1 MVIGA
6 GAAVMIAGVSIPTA
20 TADPIAD
27 KRAQAQDLAAQ
38 IDSLGR
44 KEGALADQYDGAVL
58 QSQRTAIKV
67 QQAQQALNAAQANA
81 ARVRHVLQS
90 NAVNAYLHGGSLAAV
105 ASRNAS
111 GLNNGVLR
119 GEYLTTISQN
129 EWDALDAFHSA
140 VMQEREARATLQ
152 SMQSLEQQ
160 AVARA
165 NADLNAARAS
175 ERQLQATL
183 DKVKGDLVTLVAQVQ
198 AAQQAAALRA
208 AQAAVAAAAQQRQQ
222 AAAAMAAVQARQA
235 AQAAAQSGPTT
246 ARLVAAP
253 RPAATRSAPA
263 PPRPAWGPPAPRP
276 APGPP
281 PPVGGSGVGAAAV
294 AAAESRVGDPYVFG
308 GSGPSGFDCS
318 GLTMWA
324 YAQVGVSLPHYAP
337 GQYAMSQHIPMSALQ
352 PGDLVFA
359 GDLSHV
365 AMYAGGGMIV
375 EAEHTGVPVHVVPMW
390 SFLVLAGRV

>member
-6 GAAVMIAGVSIPTA
+6 GAAVMMAGLSVPTA
-20 TADPIAD
+20 TADPVGD

-58 QSQRTAIKV
+58 QSQQTAIKV

-111 GLNNGVLR
+111 GVNNGVLR

-140 VMQEREARATLQ
+140 VIQEREARATLQ
-152 SMQSLEQQ
+152 SMQSLQQQ

-175 ERQLQATL
+175 QRQLQATL

-222 AAAAMAAVQARQA
+222 AAAAMAAVQARRA
-235 AQAAAQSGPTT
+235 AQAGAQSGPTT

-253 RPAATRSAPA
+253 RPAATPSAAVRAAPPSPA
-263 PPRPAWGPPAPRP
+263 PGPPAP
-276 APGPP
+276 APP

-294 AAAESRVGDPYVFG
+294 AAAESRVGDPYMFG
-308 GSGPSGFDCS
+308 GGGPSAFDCS

-365 AMYAGGGMIV
+365 AMYVGGGMIV

>member
-6 GAAVMIAGVSIPTA
+6 GAIVIIAGVTIPTA

-27 KRAQAQDLAAQ
+27 KRGQAQDLAAQ

-58 QSQRTAIKV
+58 QSQQTAVKV
-67 QQAQQALNAAQANA
+67 QQAQQSLNAAQANA

-140 VMQEREARATLQ
+140 VIQEREAKATLQ
-152 SMQSLEQQ
+152 SMQSLQQQ
-160 AVARA
+160 AEARA

-175 ERQLQATL
+175 QRQLQATL

-198 AAQQAAALRA
+198 AAQQVAALRA

-222 AAAAMAAVQARQA
+222 AAAAMAAVQARRA
-235 AQAAAQSGPTT
+235 AQAAAQT
-246 ARLVAAP
+246 RMVAAP
-253 RPAATRSAPA
+253 GPVASPERVA
-263 PPRPAWGPPAPRP
+263 PPRPVWGPPAPRP

-308 GSGPSGFDCS
+308 GGGPSAFDCS

-359 GDLSHV
+359 ADLSHV
-365 AMYAGGGMIV
+365 AMYVGGGMIV